1 MEKFIT
7 FILIG
12 IILLVCGILNI
23 RGNIST
29 IHSYNRRKVVKADIP
44 KYGKCMGIGS
54 LIIGFSFVVCAVFEL
69 AFKTDIIEHLVV
81 LGTIIGLVIM
91 LYGQFKYNKGIF

>member
-12 IILLVCGILNI
+12 IILLVCGVLNI

-54 LIIGFSFVVCAVFEL
+54 LIIGGSFVVCAIFEL
-69 AFKTDIIEHLVV
+69 ILKTDIIEYFII
-81 LGTIIGLVIM
+81 LGIIIGVAIM
-91 LYGQFKYNKGIF
+91 LYAQFKYNKGIF

>member
-1 MEKFIT
+1 MEKFIA

-54 LIIGFSFVVCAVFEL
+54 LIIGGSFVVCAIFEL
-69 AFKTDIIEHLVV
+69 ILKTDIIEYFII
-81 LGTIIGLVIM
+81 LGIIIGVAIM
-91 LYGQFKYNKGIF
+91 LYAQFKYNKGIF

>member
-12 IILLVCGILNI
+12 IILLICGVLNI

-54 LIIGFSFVVCAVFEL
+54 LIIGFSFIICIVFEFI
-69 AFKTDIIEHLVV
+69 FKTDIIEHLLVSGIV
-81 LGTIIGLVIM
+81 IGLVIM

>member
-12 IILLVCGILNI
+12 IILLVCGVLNI
-23 RGNIST
+23 KGNISA

-69 AFKTDIIEHLVV
+69 ILKTDIIEYVVV
-81 LGTIIGLVIM
+81 LGIIIGVTIM

>member
-23 RGNIST
+23 RGNIFT

-44 KYGKCMGIGS
+44 KYGKCMGVGS

-69 AFKTDIIEHLVV
+69 VFKTDIIEHLVV
-81 LGTIIGLVIM
+81 LGIIIGLVIM